1 MELAMSKYL
10 IALAAAASIA
20 GSTSV
25 VLAQDSQARD
35 VAISKCV
42 KQAQA
47 QYPDDSITSQTSRA
61 AVYKAC
67 MASGGYQP

>member
-1 MELAMSKYL
+1 MSRYL

-20 GSTSV
+20 GFASA

-35 VAISKCV
+35 VAISRCV

-47 QYPDDSITSQTSRA
+47 QYPDDSITSQSGRT

-67 MASGGYQP
+67 MSNGGFQP